1 MRRFRNT
8 VLPLL
13 LFGVF
18 FGSALLDAAPVR
30 LRSIWAAGRRSVHLL
45 DAASG
50 LGATVSRSA
59 AQIALSRGKERLVF
73 YPDRR
78 YAAFNSVRVNLCY
91 PLLMQKTNPYLA
103 KVDYDNLLVP
113 FLGTRLPYKHKIG
126 RIVIDPGHGG
136 RDRGTAGQ
144 HLQEKTITLNLA
156 NRVAN
161 ILRAYGYKVEL
172 TRTRDATLSLGT
184 RSAYAN
190 KRGADLF
197 VSIHV
202 NSAADRS
209 VRGIETFCLTP
220 EGAASSN
227 SGKPVAS
234 AMRAMRRIR
243 TTFCSPITCSARCCC
258 RPGRRIAV
266 SSLPGSR
273 CCAIFVV
280 PGRWSR
286 SASSRTAATRRT
298 SAVRRIR
305 TSSRVDRGGYSELS
319 PVSVAVGIIRGRR
332 GMFWG

>member
-103 KVDYDNLLVP
+103 KADYDNLLVP

-172 TRTRDATLSLGT
+172 TRTRDATLSLGA

-234 AMRAMRRIR
+234 RYAGNAKNPNNFLLAYHLQRAMLLQTR
-243 TTFCSPITCSARCCC
+243 
-258 RPGRRIAV
+258 
-266 SSLPGSR
+266 
-273 CCAIFVV
+273 
-280 PGRWSR
+280 
-286 SASSRTAATRRT
+286 AS
-298 SAVRRIR
+298 
-305 TSSRVDRGGYSELS
+305 DRGVKFARFAVLRDIRCPGALVEVGFVSNRSDEANLGSAAYQDKLARGIAAGILNYHRSLS
-319 PVSVAVGIIRGRR
+319 R
-332 GMFWG
+332 

>member
-1 MRRFRNT
+1 MRSLRNRI
-8 VLPLL
+8 LPLL

-30 LRSIWAAGRRSVHLL
+30 LRSIWASGRRNIHLL
-45 DAASG
+45 DGASG
-50 LGATVSRSA
+50 LGAVVSRSSS
-59 AQIALSRGKERLVF
+59 QIALSRGKERLVF

-78 YAAFNSVRVNLCY
+78 YALFNSVRVNLCY

-113 FLGTRLPYKHKIG
+113 FLGTRLPYKHKIS

-172 TRTRDATLSLGT
+172 TRTRDTTLSLGA

-190 KRGADLF
+190 KRDADLF
-197 VSIHV
+197 ISIHV

-234 AMRAMRRIR
+234 RYTGNAKNPNNFLLAYH
-243 TTFCSPITCSARCCC
+243 
-258 RPGRRIAV
+258 
-266 SSLPGSR
+266 LQ
-273 CCAIFVV
+273 
-280 PGRWSR
+280 R
-286 SASSRTAATRRT
+286 SMLLQTKAS
-298 SAVRRIR
+298 
-305 TSSRVDRGGYSELS
+305 DRGVKFARFAVLRDIRCPGALVEVGFVSNRSDEANLGSAAYQDKLARGIAAGILNYHRSLS
-319 PVSVAVGIIRGRR
+319 R
-332 GMFWG
+332 

>member
-8 VLPLL
+8 ILPL
-13 LFGVF
+13 FFFAVF

-30 LRSIWAAGRRSVHLL
+30 LRSIWASGRRSVHLL

-50 LGATVSRSA
+50 LGAAVSRSA
-59 AQIALSRGKERLVF
+59 SQIALTRGKERLLF
-73 YPDRR
+73 YPGRR
-78 YAAFNSVRVNLCY
+78 YASFNNIRVNLCY

-103 KVDYDNLLVP
+103 KVDYENLLVP
-113 FLGTRLPYKHKIG
+113 FLGSRLPYKHKIG

-136 RDRGTAGQ
+136 RDRGTAGRR
-144 HLQEKTITLNLA
+144 LQEKTITLNLS

-172 TRTRDATLSLGT
+172 TRTRDTTLSLGA

-227 SGKPVAS
+227 SGQPVTSRYAGN
-234 AMRAMRRIR
+234 AKNPNNFLLAYHLQRAMLLQ
-243 TTFCSPITCSARCCC
+243 TK
-258 RPGRRIAV
+258 
-266 SSLPGSR
+266 
-273 CCAIFVV
+273 
-280 PGRWSR
+280 
-286 SASSRTAATRRT
+286 AS
-298 SAVRRIR
+298 
-305 TSSRVDRGGYSELS
+305 DRGVKFARFAVLRDIRCPGALVEVGFVSNRSDEANLGSAAYQDKLARGIAAGILNYHRSLS
-319 PVSVAVGIIRGRR
+319 R
-332 GMFWG
+332 